1 MTVKPISYTCAL
13 LLLMLGLPST
23 GVAGLFRQY
32 ADALN
37 ETVTLVKTGE
47 LKQAVAKIENVNEGN
62 DKDILYFF
70 EKGEL
75 LSLGSNFTSSRET
88 WMKGD
93 EIIQAWE
100 NEFRSNPSKIFGDIG
115 SFLISD
121 KTRRYDGQDYEKVL
135 LSTRLTMNHIMLG
148 NFDHARIEMK
158 KTYEREK
165 LIEAFREKE
174 YDALKAESN
183 KQDAGQISNLESYP
197 MQELDT
203 PEVREL
209 KNGFQNAFA
218 HYLAGYFFEVTD
230 EPSLAEPGYR
240 NALQLAPG
248 KTMIQTA
255 LNDIGKHV
263 PGPGE
268 TDVLFVL
275 ETGFA
280 PRIDS
285 LNIRSPSCAREE
297 WSSLHSLSRCSRFR
311 NRCQYPPR

>member
-1 MTVKPISYTCAL
+1 
-13 LLLMLGLPST
+13 MLGLPST

-135 LSTRLTMNHIMLG
+135 LSTRLTTEPH
-148 NFDHARIEMK
+148 HARQ
-158 KTYEREK
+158 
-165 LIEAFREKE
+165 FRPCPHRDEE
-174 YDALKAESN
+174 
-183 KQDAGQISNLESYP
+183 NL
-197 MQELDT
+197 
-203 PEVREL
+203 
-209 KNGFQNAFA
+209 
-218 HYLAGYFFEVTD
+218 
-230 EPSLAEPGYR
+230 
-240 NALQLAPG
+240 
-248 KTMIQTA
+248 
-255 LNDIGKHV
+255 
-263 PGPGE
+263 
-268 TDVLFVL
+268 
-275 ETGFA
+275 
-280 PRIDS
+280 
-285 LNIRSPSCAREE
+285 
-297 WSSLHSLSRCSRFR
+297 
-311 NRCQYPPR
+311 